1 MIKNSYREED
11 SSKEKKLIPVLI
23 DLLEKNIEEVSIK
36 MTDSK
41 EDQLKGSD
49 FKMKSFELF
58 KDQEYHVL
66 DAKAAT
72 DYLAIEGESEGLPTF
87 AMELASTQKGKYVSG
102 WAVRNNDSGYFSQ
115 TEYFLF
121 QWVFIKDKKKGI
133 TVENISSIEIRIIPK
148 TKLVDFIERVRDNAR
163 LEINGYIG
171 DLSSQ
176 RIQKMYSFLKDK
188 YDELKSN
195 NSPDEFYQLGPTE
208 NYFELKKARIYLS
221 VCNAKIKNSR
231 ARGPKIVF
239 TSNDIKKEQPL
250 NMVIS
255 KKYLNEMSV
264 YTNKLYLDK

>member
-23 DLLEKNIEEVSIK
+23 DLLEKNIEDVSIK

-87 AMELASTQKGKYVSG
+87 AMELASTQKRKYVSG
-102 WAVRNNDSGYFSQ
+102 WAVKNTDSGYFSQ

-121 QWVFIKDKKKGI
+121 QWIFIKDKSKGI

-148 TKLVDFIERVRDNAR
+148 TKLVDFIERVRDNAE

-195 NSPDEFYQLGPTE
+195 HSPDGFYQLGPTE
-208 NYFELKKARIYLS
+208 NYFELKK
-221 VCNAKIKNSR
+221 
-231 ARGPKIVF
+231 VF
-239 TSNDIKKEQPL
+239 I
-250 NMVIS
+250 
-255 KKYLNEMSV
+255 
-264 YTNKLYLDK
+264 